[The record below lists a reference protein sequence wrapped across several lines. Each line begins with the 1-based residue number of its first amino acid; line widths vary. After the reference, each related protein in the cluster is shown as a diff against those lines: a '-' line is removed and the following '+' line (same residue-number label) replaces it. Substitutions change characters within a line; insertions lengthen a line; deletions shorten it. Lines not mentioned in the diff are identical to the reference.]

1 MLPSSI
7 CTARASIPPRRQF
20 ALTLTCSSYAASA
33 FVCGFDSVQQ
43 LPSTALGPIRKAGVH
58 IFNLIRSSRALGST
72 HSPFFGCSILVASQ
86 GMMLSLEEEAWAK
99 SSVASDLELGQEVL
113 KQHSERWKGSAM
125 ILNEVKRLRFS
136 IDHGEMS
143 DADLVLPDSFV
154 IS

>member
-1 MLPSSI
+1 MI
-7 CTARASIPPRRQF
+7 
-20 ALTLTCSSYAASA
+20 
-33 FVCGFDSVQQ
+33 
-43 LPSTALGPIRKAGVH
+43 
-58 IFNLIRSSRALGST
+58 
-72 HSPFFGCSILVASQ
+72 
-86 GMMLSLEEEAWAK
+86 LSLEEEAWAK